1 MRKTVYLCLK
11 EIRHSYVLLILGTL
25 LFTSIVTV
33 SLFVSSTAA
42 NLSETFYDHANTTSP
57 YADGFVVNIG
67 GLRYDSLEL
76 VRDVGFKYTYPDADL
91 FVEKGVFD
99 IGEVNVRTAYE
110 LEGFEISAKEGE
122 PFGYED
128 NGSYKAWLSPACA
141 LEKGLKTGDKIVW
154 TIENKKKKTV
164 REYEVCG
171 ILGEDRDCDIL
182 IPFEPYYKDVTDM
195 GFHIE
200 MSTKGVI
207 SDSRDVS
214 KVYKKLRE
222 LKLSPSSD
230 LDEEIKMLDMINVMV
245 KVLFFLI
252 VFAGAATL
260 INIMNIVFRNRF
272 KAIMRNRVIGLGSS
286 CVIRIY
292 SIIILVMAGISFALS
307 YLANGYFSDHVYE
320 ITRKL
325 FPEMTVS
332 HASGEGVFLWIPV
345 VTLPLI
351 CGCIYSFWRKLEKK
365 ELMEL
370 LEDKL

>member
-42 NLSETFYDHANTTSP
+42 NLSETFYDYANTSSP

-67 GLRYDSLEL
+67 GLRYDSLDL
-76 VRDVGFKYTYPDADL
+76 VKDVGFKYTYPDTDIEVA
-91 FVEKGVFD
+91 KGVFD
-99 IGEVNVRTAYE
+99 TGDLRVKTAYE

-122 PFGYED
+122 AFGYDD
-128 NGSYKAWLSPACA
+128 NDSYKAWLSPAFA
-141 LEKGLKTGDKIVW
+141 RDRGLKIGDRIVW
-154 TIENKKKKTV
+154 TIENKKKETV
-164 REYEVCG
+164 REYEIAG

-182 IPFEPYYKDVTDM
+182 IPFVPYYKDVTDM
-195 GFHIE
+195 GYHIE

-214 KVYKKLRE
+214 KVYKKLRD
-222 LKLSPSSD
+222 LKLAPSSD

-272 KAIMRNRVIGLGSS
+272 KAVMRSRVIGLRSS
-286 CVIRIY
+286 CMIRVY
-292 SIIILVMAGISFALS
+292 SIIVFAMAGISFMLS
-307 YLANGYFSDHVYE
+307 YLANRYFSDYVYE

-325 FPEMTVS
+325 FPDMTISQVS
-332 HASGEGVFLWIPV
+332 GGGFIWIPV
-345 VTLPLI
+345 VTIPLI
-351 CGCIYSFWRKLEKK
+351 CVCIISFWRKLEKK

-370 LEDKL
+370 LEDKV